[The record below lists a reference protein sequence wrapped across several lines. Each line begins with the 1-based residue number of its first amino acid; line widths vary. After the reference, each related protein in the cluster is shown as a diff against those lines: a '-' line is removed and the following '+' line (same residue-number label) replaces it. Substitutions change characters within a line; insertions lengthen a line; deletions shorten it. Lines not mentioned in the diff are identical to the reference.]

1 MPYPKPTLQRT
12 LKRLPI
18 YFLLIFALQFFFT
31 KTKGDVST
39 VDRVLVAATLAAVVT
54 VIFAP
59 FMHMMDRFA
68 YNRYQKRVANSGK

>member
-18 YFLLIFALQFFFT
+18 YFLMIFALQYFIIGGET
-31 KTKGDVST
+31 DGTRERLT
-39 VDRVLVAATLAAVVT
+39 YAALQAAIVT
-54 VIFAP
+54 IAFAP

-68 YNRYQKRVANSGK
+68 YNRYVKRTNASK